1 MTPSNR
7 DLAGPG
13 IMLLSSALFG
23 YFGFASTWITTGS
36 NGQYLLFVAILE
48 WTLRISAIGF
58 LVAAIIT
65 GVRPM
70 TGNVL
75 YSVISLLG
83 AVAFLVVLV
92 MDVMDKQHM
101 VLHPVL
107 LAIFA
112 AWNGYGA
119 LTSLKQ
125 LLASQPP
132 LTQA

>member
-1 MTPSNR
+1 MSQPNP

-13 IMLLSSALFG
+13 IMLLSAALFG
-23 YFGFASTWITTGS
+23 YFGFATTWLTMGN
-36 NGQYLLFVAILE
+36 NGQFLLFVAILE
-48 WTLRISAIGF
+48 WTLKISAVGF
-58 LVAAIIT
+58 LIAAIIT
-65 GVRPM
+65 GIRPVA
-70 TGNVL
+70 GNVL
-75 YSVISLLG
+75 YAVISLLG

-112 AWNGYGA
+112 GWNGYGA

-125 LLASQPP
+125 LLTARPTP
-132 LTQA
+132 VQA

>member
-13 IMLLSSALFG
+13 IMLLSAALFG
-23 YFGFASTWITTGS
+23 YFGFATTWLTTGS
-36 NGQYLLFVAILE
+36 SGQYLLFVAILE
-48 WTLRISAIGF
+48 WTLKVSAIGF

-65 GVRPM
+65 GVRPT
-70 TGNVL
+70 TGNVV
-75 YSVISLLG
+75 YAAISLLG
-83 AVAFLVVLV
+83 ALAFLVVLV

-112 AWNGYGA
+112 GWNGYGA

-125 LLASQPP
+125 LLTSQPP
-132 LTQA
+132 PSQG